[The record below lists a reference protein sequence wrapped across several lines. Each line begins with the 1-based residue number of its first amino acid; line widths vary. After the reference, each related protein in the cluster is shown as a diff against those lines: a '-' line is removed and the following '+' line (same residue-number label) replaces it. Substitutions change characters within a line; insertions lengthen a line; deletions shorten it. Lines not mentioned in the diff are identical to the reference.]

1 MFFLVVLILLV
12 VLLLWVSCLC
22 YTCTSDTEQLTP
34 AYDVSFGDQVIQ
46 TDQFFFP
53 ALWPLMVSLSGGR
66 ILFVVPCVHFRFPIN
81 IIRATAKPA
90 VNG

>member
-22 YTCTSDTEQLTP
+22 CTSDTEQLTP

-81 IIRATAKPA
+81 IIHAMAKPA
-90 VNG
+90 LNG